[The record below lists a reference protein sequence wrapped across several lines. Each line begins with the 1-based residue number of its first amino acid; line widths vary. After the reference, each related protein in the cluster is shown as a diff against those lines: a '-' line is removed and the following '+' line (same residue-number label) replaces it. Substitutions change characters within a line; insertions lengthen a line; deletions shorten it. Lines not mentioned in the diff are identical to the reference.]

1 VTCDLKYGV
10 SAASLGFTH
19 RRSLLHD
26 VAALPPQM
34 EWEQARF
41 PCALMHRTIGMTPP
55 PHQILE
61 TIGDFCSDLCV
72 FVGKRARATPSA
84 TTTTSSSSSGVE
96 RACNDIEVRLGLC
109 VTCIDCGVHAN
120 LDVVS
125 RDLDFLSSS
134 WRRLLQLPSAVV
146 AVSSPVVN
154 VMLNAD
160 SLVALPLLLLLQAKR
175 STPQLITLNPL
186 RYPSTPIPCPITV
199 LTLACRISATSTA
212 VSRRMPSSTKAVRS
226 A

>member
-1 VTCDLKYGV
+1 M
-10 SAASLGFTH
+10 GFTH

-26 VAALPPQM
+26 VAALPPHM

-41 PCALMHRTIGMTPP
+41 SCALMHRTTGMTPP
-55 PHQILE
+55 QQILE
-61 TIGDFCSDLCV
+61 TIGDFCSDLCI

-84 TTTTSSSSSGVE
+84 TTITSSSSSSSSSGVE

-134 WRRLLQLPSAVV
+134 WRRLLQSPSAVV

-175 STPQLITLNPL
+175 STPHLITLNPL
-186 RYPSTPIPCPITV
+186 RYPSSPIPCPVTI
-199 LTLACRISATSTA
+199 LTLACRI
-212 VSRRMPSSTKAVRS
+212 
-226 A
+226 